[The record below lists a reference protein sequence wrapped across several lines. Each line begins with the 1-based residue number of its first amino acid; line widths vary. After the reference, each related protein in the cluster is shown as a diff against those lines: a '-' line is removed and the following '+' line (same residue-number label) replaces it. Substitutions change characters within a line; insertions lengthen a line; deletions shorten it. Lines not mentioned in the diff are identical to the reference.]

1 MTIRA
6 MIRRHPHRY
15 AMITFVLALFFW
27 GVLMPEI
34 WHQPPDWTEAI
45 VLSVVLVMVSY
56 SVRFYAGIRSRRVQA
71 LLLAG
76 MSLAALT
83 VYATAVRAHGVPQQ
97 TTERFYFAFVVAIPV
112 LGIAL
117 AFWMVRKRRVLT

>member
-6 MIRRHPHRY
+6 IIGRHPHRY
-15 AMITFVLALFFW
+15 AMITFVVALFSW

-76 MSLAALT
+76 LSLVALT

-97 TTERFYFAFVVAIPV
+97 TTERFYFAFVVAIPIV
-112 LGIAL
+112 AIVWSLRML
-117 AFWMVRKRRVLT
+117 RRFRASA